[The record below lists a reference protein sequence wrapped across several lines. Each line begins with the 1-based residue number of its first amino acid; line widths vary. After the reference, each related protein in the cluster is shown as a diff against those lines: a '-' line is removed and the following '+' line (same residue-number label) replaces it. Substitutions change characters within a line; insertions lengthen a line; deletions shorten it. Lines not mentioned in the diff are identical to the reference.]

1 MRVINLAQ
9 GELVLL
15 AAYIAYSVES
25 GLGLN
30 PVLAIPIAL
39 VVVCLTSAIVY
50 FVVSRI
56 KKDREINSL
65 ILTYGIG
72 VILTNGMLLI
82 WKADIRS
89 TSSEWLQEAFVL
101 GPFYSMRSEV
111 LFFGVSLLM
120 MAALVVALAQLV
132 WRAVRAVSSNRDA
145 AKLMGI
151 NPGYTELVSFIVAG
165 ILASFAGVAL
175 FSYGVISPAYGGV
188 LTVKAFIITVLAGV
202 GSIPG
207 VLIGAILLGVAEA
220 LTVTLASSAL
230 QELAGMGCSCW
241 CCSSC
246 PTACSACVREGDEI
260 MTMNK
265 NKLPALLLPL
275 LLIGAPLLLAQDH
288 YVMSLLVASMVIGGI
303 ALSWALLGNL
313 GGMISFGHA
322 AFFGVGAYTSAV
334 LSMKFGV
341 PVLLGLL
348 LGGVGALIA
357 AWRCCRY
364 CACAVRISRW
374 RSWPTPTSSASWP
387 RNGVR

>member
-1 MRVINLAQ
+1 MNELILQALYSGLLQGGSYALIALGLALVFGAMRVINLAQ

-120 MAALVVALAQLV
+120 MSALWWWLSRS
-132 WRAVRAVSSNRDA
+132 WYGRAVRAVSSNRDA

-230 QELAGMGCSCW
+230 QELAGMG
-241 CCSSC
+241 
-246 PTACSACVREGDEI
+246 
-260 MTMNK
+260 
-265 NKLPALLLPL
+265 LF
-275 LLIGAPLLLAQDH
+275 
-288 YVMSLLVASMVIGGI
+288 LLVLFIMPNG
-303 ALSWALLGNL
+303 L
-313 GGMISFGHA
+313 
-322 AFFGVGAYTSAV
+322 FGVRARRG
-334 LSMKFGV
+334 
-341 PVLLGLL
+341 
-348 LGGVGALIA
+348 
-357 AWRCCRY
+357 
-364 CACAVRISRW
+364 
-374 RSWPTPTSSASWP
+374 
-387 RNGVR
+387 